1 MAEWQKF
8 RGRNPNAKLACID
21 IQPNATVQAR
31 GDDVLNV
38 GGFSDAVFDALAAFV
53 RGELAGDGWV
63 KKVERVAL

>member
-1 MAEWQKF
+1 VAEVPHPQP
-8 RGRNPNAKLACID
+8 GAKLACID

-31 GDDVLNV
+31 SGDDVLNV

-63 KKVERVAL
+63 KKVECVSL